1 MSIYALKKGEVKRIT
16 IKEAAAYYGI
26 GMKFLRRC
34 AENEEGKFSVICGN
48 RVMIIK
54 DRFEEYLN
62 ACSESGKPF
71 GDFLEEEI
79 DDEVESWE
87 E

>member
-1 MSIYALKKGEVKRIT
+1 MALKLNDKYMLT

-34 AENEEGKFSVICGN
+34 AENEDNKFGILCRN
-48 RVMIIK
+48 RWMIIK
-54 DRFEEYLN
+54 DRFEEYLHD
-62 ACSESGKPF
+62 CSESGKPF
-71 GDFLEEEI
+71 GDFVEEEF